1 MKINPPAAIMG
12 FVAASFAVVALYG
25 CTQATAAPCAKHVGE
40 AKVVCIKAQKAKR
53 DKMPWPP
60 RPSEKEVIKRIG
72 IAEWH
77 KAERVAVC
85 ETGANWQHFPNG
97 NYIGGMG
104 MFRQTYGIGQ
114 AVTHYRWVSEGASK
128 AEQIAIA
135 HIVAT
140 RFGWSAW
147 GCGGA

>member
-1 MKINPPAAIMG
+1 MRLNSAATFTAVIC
-12 FVAASFAVVALYG
+12 ASFAITYAYG
-25 CTQATAAPCAKHVGE
+25 CSQAVSAPCGKHVE
-40 AKVVCIKAQKAKR
+40 QAKAKCLAVQKR
-53 DKMPWPP
+53 AAMQWPP
-60 RPSEKEVIKRIG
+60 RPTKSEVVKRIG
-72 IAEWH
+72 LDQWQ

-85 ETGANWQHFPNG
+85 ETAANWQHFPNG
-97 NYIGGMG
+97 RYIGGMG

-114 AVTHYRWVSEGASK
+114 AVTHYRWVSEGATK

-135 HIVAT
+135 SVVAK